1 MSAPTFSGQTRDFA
15 KFKRDFE
22 AVVVPD
28 RYPLYVAKYLRQAVP
43 NKYRHLLDTVA
54 HPEDMMEVLVN
65 KFGNRRLVRAPKFQQ
80 QVQTVPEEKGQ
91 INSAREGK
99 AIKPRCFNIKLS

>member
-1 MSAPTFSGQTRDFA
+1 MEFSFQFWMLFVFSR
-15 KFKRDFE
+15 
-22 AVVVPD
+22 
-28 RYPLYVAKYLRQAVP
+28 L
-43 NKYRHLLDTVA
+43 
-54 HPEDMMEVLVN
+54 MEIREN
-65 KFGNRRLVRAPKFQQ
+65 NEINQNTDPIRTKIQRAPKFQQ